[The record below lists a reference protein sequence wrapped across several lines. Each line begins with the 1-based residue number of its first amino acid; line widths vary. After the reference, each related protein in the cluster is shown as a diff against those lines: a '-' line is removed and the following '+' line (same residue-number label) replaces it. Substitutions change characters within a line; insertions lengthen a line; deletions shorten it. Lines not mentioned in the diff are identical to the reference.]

1 MRVVGL
7 ILVLLILPLGMGKSS
22 LFIDPPSTIPIL
34 GFTIG
39 ALLLAGAGIRRMF
52 TAVFSPRATPDE
64 LKAAIH
70 GWAQARTYA
79 VVAGFIGLIVG
90 GGVMLVNMDDSTA
103 IRPGVVLAFLPLLYG
118 LLLGY
123 GIFLPLQSRLE
134 DRVSELDG

>member
-1 MRVVGL
+1 MRIVGL
-7 ILVLLILPLGMGKSS
+7 ILVLLIPWLGMGTSS

-39 ALLLAGAGIRRMF
+39 ALLLSGAGIPRMF
-52 TAVFSPRATPDE
+52 AAVFSSRATPDE

-79 VVAGFIGLIVG
+79 VAAGFIGVIIA
-90 GGVMLVNMDDSTA
+90 GGVLLVNMDDPA
-103 IRPGVVLAFLPLLYG
+103 DIGPGVVLAFLPLLYG
-118 LLLGY
+118 IILGY

-134 DRVSELDG
+134 DRVRDLAG